1 MKEFSHPGPVE
12 KAPVDINRA
21 IESTVLVS
29 KNEWK
34 YIAELTTDLDPEL
47 PPVPCVAG
55 EFNQVM
61 LNLIMNAAYAI
72 GDVVRG
78 SDRKGSIRIGTRR
91 DGEWVEVRVSDTGA
105 GIPEDIR
112 TRIFTPFFTT
122 KEVGKGTGQGLA
134 MAHAVIVKK
143 HQGTIRF
150 ESETGVG
157 TTFVVRLPLGAPLL
171 GGLS

>member
-1 MKEFSHPGPVE
+1 
-12 KAPVDINRA
+12 
-21 IESTVLVS
+21 
-29 KNEWK
+29 
-34 YIAELTTDLDPEL
+34 LTTDLDPEL

-105 GIPEDIR
+105 GIPKTSEPEFLHR
-112 TRIFTPFFTT
+112 FSPPRRWGKAPGR
-122 KEVGKGTGQGLA
+122 VGD
-134 MAHAVIVKK
+134 
-143 HQGTIRF
+143 
-150 ESETGVG
+150 
-157 TTFVVRLPLGAPLL
+157 GAC
-171 GGLS
+171 GDR